1 MRIDNMT
8 LAVFEDSGWYR
19 VNYAHAD
26 SFFWGR
32 GTRANTLKL
41 SPLAIWDSR
50 NLSFRRFIIR
60 AKSANDT
67 LLTVINGSENAF
79 DFNCGI
85 SGRVFLTFFWPVT
98 ARDLE
103 SGMLVYHCVC
113 GGGDVGTH
121 LIKSVGC
128 RHTH

>member
-1 MRIDNMT
+1 MT

-85 SGRVFLTFFWPVT
+85 SGRVFLTFFLAHNSKGFGKWHACIP
-98 ARDLE
+98 L
-103 SGMLVYHCVC
+103 CVW
-113 GGGDVGTH
+113 GW
-121 LIKSVGC
+121 GC
-128 RHTH
+128 WYPSY